1 MSTITTQ
8 PSAECRRVAP
18 SNAVLAP
25 SHIDIDIMFKT
36 REYTLCAYTVSLF
49 VNCI

>member
-25 SHIDIDIMFKT
+25 SHIDQGRISCVKPENIQLSM
-36 REYTLCAYTVSLF
+36 
-49 VNCI
+49 

>member
-1 MSTITTQ
+1 MSTITQ

-25 SHIDIDIMFKT
+25 SDIDRDRRSCVKPATI
-36 REYTLCAYTVSLF
+36 TLCVG
-49 VNCI
+49 NDEKR